1 MQPAQSP
8 STITT
13 DKKALAYE
21 IIKNKIVE
29 GELAPLMDI
38 SEEGLQKELGMS
50 RTPVRE
56 AIQHLQK
63 EGFVYIYPRKGT
75 IVAEVTEDLIKEIF
89 HMRVLNEAYIVKQA
103 CNFISVEWLEEMK
116 QQFIHPPELP
126 LDELRRHMM
135 LLDRDLHFGFLKYC
149 NNRFLQNI
157 MSVVYDHN
165 HRIRLIVSD
174 PRPRGGD
181 NSIEEHASI
190 IEAAIARDFAAIDTF
205 VNTHIKRSRSIS
217 IRYFLR

>member
-1 MQPAQSP
+1 MTSSP
-8 STITT
+8 VLSAST
-13 DKKALAYE
+13 DKKAHAYE
-21 IIKNKIVE
+21 IIKNKIIE

-38 SEEGLQKELGMS
+38 SEDELQHELGVS
-50 RTPVRE
+50 RTPIRE
-56 AIQHLQK
+56 ALQHLQK

-103 CNFISVEWLEEMK
+103 CNFMPLEWLEEK
-116 QQFIHPPELP
+116 KRQFLNPPDLP
-126 LDELRRHMM
+126 PAEQRRHLM
-135 LLDRDLHFGFLKYC
+135 LLDRDLHFGYLKYC

-174 PRPRGGD
+174 PRPREGD
-181 NSIEEHASI
+181 NSVEEHVGTIEASI
-190 IEAAIARDFAAIDTF
+190 KKDYDAIDAI
-205 VNTHIKRSRSIS
+205 VAMHVKRSCSIS
-217 IRYFLR
+217 VRYFRR